1 MRSCVRNLLVG
12 LISFGVM
19 TTSAFAVTYKQEY
32 KLSIVPGATSG
43 WGQAGQFFADRV
55 KERTEG
61 RINIKPYFG
70 AQLMA
75 GKQTSEL
82 LLVRRGAI
90 DFALASTINW
100 SPQVKELNLTALP
113 FFIAN
118 NPDRFKAMD
127 AVENGKSGAMMIK
140 AIEKTG
146 VKFIGWA
153 ENGFRELTTSKGPIK
168 SPADMKGMKLR
179 VCGTPIFIDIFTALG
194 ANPQAINWS
203 EAVTGFQ
210 QGIVDGQENPT
221 NGINVPM
228 KMWTWHKHL
237 TDWHYMIDPLFL
249 TANSKVWKSFTEA
262 DRKIIQECAAETEKY
277 SKALSRLG
285 SDDGSSYEYLKS
297 IGKLPTVTNPNGE
310 FEKNGMTVTSFTPDQ
325 IKAFYDA
332 TAKVRSEW
340 TGKIGKALVEAAES
354 DMKAAR

>member
-1 MRSCVRNLLVG
+1 MNHLFSKALVAIAALGMCVA
-12 LISFGVM
+12 
-19 TTSAFAVTYKQEY
+19 TATAAYKTEY
-32 KLSIVPGATSG
+32 KLSVVPGASSG
-43 WGQAGQFFADRV
+43 WGQTATFFADCVRE
-55 KERTEG
+55 KTGG

-118 NPDRFKAMD
+118 TPDRYKSMD
-127 AVENGKSGAMMIK
+127 AIEKGKSGKMLEQ

-146 VKFIGWA
+146 VKFIGWS
-153 ENGFRELTTSKGPIK
+153 ENGFRELTTSKGPIEK
-168 SPADMKGMKLR
+168 PEDIKGMKLR
-179 VCGTPIFIDIFTALG
+179 VCGTPIFIDIFSTLG

-221 NGINVPM
+221 NGINVPT
-228 KMWTWHKHL
+228 KVWQWHKYS
-237 TDWHYMIDPLFL
+237 TDWHYMIDPLFF
-249 TANSKVWKSFTEA
+249 TANKKVWNEFSPEDQKL
-262 DRKIIQECAAETEKY
+262 ILECAAAAELY
-277 SKALSRLG
+277 GKALSRLG
-285 SDDGSSYEYLKS
+285 NDQGQALEYLKK
-297 IGKLPTVTNPNGE
+297 IGKTPAITDPQGE
-310 FEKNGMTVTSFTPDQ
+310 LEKNGMTVTRYTPEMVKQ
-325 IKAFYDA
+325 FYDA
-332 TAKVRSEW
+332 TKSVRDKW
-340 TGKIGKALVEAAES
+340 TKEIGPDLVKAAEE
-354 DMKAAR
+354 DMKNAK